1 MRELDT
7 SRLFHEAH
15 RLKAAAFMRARRDWT
30 RFQTSRAWSEMR
42 KLAERQRLSL
52 VLMVGGLGLLVYV
65 GSEYLAMYR
74 EQQVLHREWER
85 QQNSLAAAAPQ
96 PAAMPVKDDG
106 LTRVLIQKINLD
118 VILVEGTSHK
128 SLRLGP
134 GHLKN
139 TPTPGESGN
148 AVISAHRDTFFRHI
162 YELEKG
168 DEIQVR
174 RQGHTYTFEVTGKK
188 IVDPDDVSV
197 VKNTPDPRLTLITCY
212 PTYYVGPA
220 PKRLVVFARL
230 VPGEQQ
236 RAEKQ
241 IEVPAR
247 QGS

>member
-1 MRELDT
+1 MPEFDT
-7 SRLFHEAH
+7 SRLLHQG
-15 RLKAAAFMRARRDWT
+15 RQLKAAAFARARNDW
-30 RFQTSRAWSEMR
+30 SRLQASRVWSETR

-52 VLMVGGLGLLVYV
+52 ILMVGGLGLLVYV
-65 GSEYLAMYR
+65 GSEYLTMYR
-74 EQQVLHREWER
+74 GQQALHHEWEQQQH
-85 QQNSLAAAAPQ
+85 SLASAHGAAAVS
-96 PAAMPVKDDG
+96 VKDDG

-118 VILVEGTSHK
+118 VILVEGTNHK
-128 SLRLGP
+128 ALRLGP

-139 TPTPGESGN
+139 TPTPGEIGN

-197 VKNTPDPRLTLITCY
+197 VKNTRDPRLTLITCY

-230 VPGEQQ
+230 VPAGQQ

-241 IEVPAR
+241 IEVSAR